1 MSLQLKYKRLKYEI
15 KFLTSTIEEIQEE
28 MRHALP
34 EFENA
39 FKEKVPEYQHE
50 RKKEDK
56 VINEHKTE
64 NELKSEEIR
73 KEPSRDVKKVYRKIC
88 SKTHPDKLEKLPNTT
103 IKKRLIKDFKKAVE
117 SYNSDDIVGLFDIA
131 DELDIKLPEID
142 ESHIA
147 SMEQKIQKLNSNIES
162 YRKSNALIWYK
173 SEDKDGV
180 MQQII
185 DSLKQAGRI

>member
-173 SEDKDGV
+173 SEDKDSV

-185 DSLKQAGRI
+185 IALKNAGRI